1 MNAMNASLPW
11 LPLVALGAFHGLN
24 PGMGWLFAVALG
36 LQAGKRRA
44 VLTALGPIAAGHL
57 ASIAVVVILVSLAR
71 LVVPLDMLRYAAA
84 IVLVAFG
91 LVKLTRFG
99 AHPRWVGM
107 RVRPHELAGW
117 SFLMATAHGAG
128 LMLVPVIIRLS
139 GEEVASVTHATVTTT
154 TSHAGHA
161 EHLATL
167 ATSPATPS
175 IAIPVADF
183 LAVTVHTAAMFVVMG
198 AVALLIFDLVGLA
211 ILRRAWINLDR
222 LWAGSLIAVGLLTL
236 AF

>member
-1 MNAMNASLPW
+1 MNASLPW
-11 LPLVALGAFHGLN
+11 VSLAVLGAFHGLN

-44 VLTALGPIAAGHL
+44 VLAALGPIAAGHL
-57 ASIAVVVILVSLAR
+57 ASIAVVVILVSLAS

-84 IVLVAFG
+84 TVLIGFG
-91 LVKLTRFG
+91 LVKLSRFG
-99 AHPRWVGM
+99 SHPRWVGM

-128 LMLVPVIIRLS
+128 LMLAPVILGLS
-139 GEEVASVTHATVTTT
+139 GKEMASVTHAAATTMA
-154 TSHAGHA
+154 SHAGHA
-161 EHLATL
+161 EHLATV
-167 ATSPATPS
+167 ATAPGAPAM
-175 IAIPVADF
+175 ALPVADL
-183 LAVTVHTAAMFVVMG
+183 LAVTVHTGAMFVVMG

-222 LWAGSLIAVGLLTL
+222 VWAGSLVAVGLLTL
-236 AF
+236 VM